1 MKSGQEPNPGEGFF
15 LSRGGN
21 FLRGTIIGHGDVPV
35 LQCLRALK
43 RTGYDGYLSIEFE
56 GMEDCIQGISVGLA
70 NLRRYAEMAG

>member
-1 MKSGQEPNPGEGFF
+1 M
-15 LSRGGN
+15 
-21 FLRGTIIGHGDVPV
+21 